1 MKTLMK
7 CLVPAFAMAVVLA
20 GVPAFADAVECTDS
34 PQIVV
39 LPDCTTVQLTTC
51 YCHVPDN
58 APDPDANASDDL
70 TIEIVD
76 LNTLAT
82 PTVEIPI
89 VACDGTVLTSCP
101 APNGDLATGLVID
114 DVVKRRGKK
123 DGLNTNPKPKLSSTI
138 DCTDCPSD
146 PADSGDKDMETVSVD
161 PDLANN
167 RKNHHYDIVLVDGST
182 EICTVGFNVHT
193 KSCPEAHE

>member
-1 MKTLMK
+1 MKTLIK
-7 CLVPAFAMAVVLA
+7 CIVPAFALAVVLA

-39 LPDCTTVQLTTC
+39 LPDCTTVLLTTC

-58 APDPDANASDDL
+58 ASDPDSNASDDL
-70 TIEIVD
+70 IIEIVD
-76 LNTLAT
+76 RETLAT
-82 PTVEIPI
+82 PTVQVPI
-89 VACDGTVLTSCP
+89 VACDGTELTSCP
-101 APNGDLATGLVID
+101 GGDLADGLVID

-146 PADSGDKDMETVSVD
+146 PADADDKDTEAVIVD

-182 EICTVGFNVHT
+182 EICTVGFNVHRQ
-193 KSCPEAHE
+193 SCPAAHPE